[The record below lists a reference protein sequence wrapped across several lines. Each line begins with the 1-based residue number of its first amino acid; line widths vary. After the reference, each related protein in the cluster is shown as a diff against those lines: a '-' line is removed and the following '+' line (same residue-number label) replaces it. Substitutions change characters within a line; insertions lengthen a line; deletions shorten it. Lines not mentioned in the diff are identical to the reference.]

1 MAPGGAWEK
10 IPPMR
15 ALVTGGTGF
24 IGASVVRALL
34 ERGFVVR
41 VLVRSDADR
50 RNLDHLGIEWAEG
63 DVRDPSSVRKAIS
76 GCSHVFHVAALY
88 ALWTRPRRLVY
99 EANVDGTR
107 HVLQAAWEAGVERVV
122 YTSSVAALGLRAGGL
137 PADETVPATP
147 ATLIGDYKRSK
158 FLAQELALAFAQRGL
173 PVVVVNPSFP
183 VGPYDRKPTPTGQVI
198 VDFLNRRLPAYVD
211 TGMNVA
217 AVEDVA
223 LGHVL
228 AAEVGRPGEL
238 YILGGENLTMR
249 EFLHLLSDVS
259 GRPAPRVRLPTA
271 PLIPLAYLNAAW
283 SAVTGTVPRLTPDT
297 ARMAHHHMFYDQ
309 GKAVRELGLPQTPA
323 REALRQAVVWFEENG
338 YVNRRRP
345 GAEKGERLIEVDLCV
360 HAPVARQGN
369 DGNMGPC
376 QAEIN
381 DRILPLL
388 KLLGA
393 GDGDHRSRTHLLD
406 KPQGERP
413 TGGDAHPLVVEAER
427 FLAQGLD

>member
-1 MAPGGAWEK
+1 
-10 IPPMR
+10 MR

-34 ERGFVVR
+34 ERGYVVR

-50 RNLDHLGIEWAEG
+50 RNLDHLGIEWTEG
-63 DVRDPSSVRKAIS
+63 DVRDPASVRKAIS
-76 GCSHVFHVAALY
+76 RCSHVFHVAALY

-211 TGMNVA
+211 TGMNVV

-259 GRPAPRVRLPTA
+259 GRPAPRVRLPAA
-271 PLIPLAYLNAAW
+271 PLIPFAYLNAAW

-297 ARMAHHHMFYDQ
+297 ARMAHHYMFYDQ

-338 YVNRRRP
+338 YVNRRSSRR
-345 GAEKGERLIEVDLCV
+345 GEGR
-360 HAPVARQGN
+360 AP
-369 DGNMGPC
+369 
-376 QAEIN
+376 
-381 DRILPLL
+381 
-388 KLLGA
+388 
-393 GDGDHRSRTHLLD
+393 HR
-406 KPQGERP
+406 G
-413 TGGDAHPLVVEAER
+413 
-427 FLAQGLD
+427 